1 MSVKVVIHSVNADVE
16 DVAADLVID
25 MVNLTV
31 WVMSNI
37 YTVVTMTKTN
47 MDLV

>member
-1 MSVKVVIHSVNADVE
+1 MSGKLVIHSVNTDVE

-25 MVNLTV
+25 MGNLTMGF
-31 WVMSNI
+31 MSNI
-37 YTVVTMTKTN
+37 YMVVILTKTN